1 MEGDGGG
8 GEVAGEGSRSEAV
21 GEASEG
27 EWTLL
32 ARCLLCPP
40 HRPDTPAV
48 GAEVVVGGMVSAA
61 AVTWVP
67 LLCAGPQWGER
78 TLYTYGRGPPAR
90 YLRACSRKND
100 LMWAPGVALVMLPRW
115 R

>member
-8 GEVAGEGSRSEAV
+8 GEFSGKGSRSEAA

-32 ARCLLCPP
+32 AWCWLCPP

-61 AVTWVP
+61 AVTWAP

-78 TLYTYGRGPPAR
+78 TLYMIHTGAARPRGTSAPNR
-90 YLRACSRKND
+90 MRA
-100 LMWAPGVALVMLPRW
+100 LGVVLFRLPRW